1 VRDKGTV
8 NEMSQEDRGARKIRR
23 AEAILQLF
31 ERQSVQWLEQAR
43 KVLTW
48 QEDQLGPDD
57 YTTAKFIFQEL
68 QSMCVAIGEGIAVK
82 EERSARDRSSSAAS
96 LVEEKA
102 PSSAAPSRMQDVTE
116 QAVFLFCPN
125 CRIDLQ
131 ALVDDVE
138 KQIAD
143 HHLQAKIGVYGVGMK
158 QQNGFVLVV
167 SESPLPGGVKDWFK
181 ENSDILEY
189 VVLTGKIA
197 LDLDR

>member
-1 VRDKGTV
+1 MMD
-8 NEMSQEDRGARKIRR
+8 EMSQEDRGVRKIRR
-23 AEAILQLF
+23 AEAALQLF
-31 ERQSVQWLEQAR
+31 ERQSVQWLEQTR
-43 KVLTW
+43 KVLSW
-48 QEDQLGPDD
+48 QEDQLGSDD

-68 QSMCVAIGEGIAVK
+68 QSMCVAIREGIAVK
-82 EERSARDRSSSAAS
+82 EERSARDRSPSAAS

-102 PSSAAPSRMQDVTE
+102 PSPAAPSRMQDVSE
-116 QAVFLFCPN
+116 QAAFLFCPN
-125 CRIDLQ
+125 SRIDLQ

-167 SESPLPGGVKDWFK
+167 SESPLPGGVKDWFQ

-189 VVLTGKIA
+189 VVLTGKIVF
-197 LDLDR
+197 DLDR